1 MNINQIITQIK
12 AGPNDISICPGVPES
27 TLNWFERQVRIV
39 MPEDF
44 KVFYRFCNGFE
55 SEEDAFRIITLDE
68 IVDEKFEKR
77 RKGLDNKRFYF
88 AEYMQYSDMW
98 SIEMGIT
105 KEDTYTI
112 FCPTRNN
119 EQFILTHSFTE
130 FLECFLANGVFGDNG
145 LYNWGDEV
153 AGNNHKD

>member
-1 MNINQIITQIK
+1 MNINQIIAQIK
-12 AGPNDISICPGVPES
+12 AGPNDITIWPGVPGS
-27 TLNWFERQVRIV
+27 TLNWFEWQMRVV

-68 IVDEKFEKR
+68 IVDNKFKQR
-77 RKGLDNKRFYF
+77 RTGLDNKSFYF

-98 SIEMGIT
+98 SIEVGT
-105 KEDTYTI
+105 AQAEKYAI

-119 EQFILTHSFTE
+119 EQIILTYSFTE
-130 FLECFLANGVFGDNG
+130 FLNCFLANGVFGDNG
-145 LYNWGDEV
+145 LYDWGDAV
-153 AGNNHKD
+153 AGSSF